1 LASSLPPPASRGPAR
16 RGRVP
21 YVTAPAAAAPA
32 APAVTVESA
41 APLATLE
48 GSVERITFANEES
61 GFAVLRLQPTD
72 KSYLVT
78 VVGKVA
84 AVHIGEQV
92 RLHGRWTSHAQ
103 HGRQFEAQDFA
114 VVLPTTVEGIRKYL
128 GSGLIR
134 GVGKVTAERLV
145 GHFGA
150 DTLAVI
156 EQAPERLEEAGGI
169 GPTRARAIRA
179 AWQEQKAIKEVM
191 VFLASHDV
199 STTLGLN
206 IYRHYGDESVQVI
219 RETPYKL
226 ARDVRG
232 IGFKTADKIAANL
245 GVAPDSIDRAMAA
258 LAHLLAQASDE
269 GHVYLPESDL
279 LARGKE
285 MLGQPEERLREALA
299 ALADEGAIE
308 IETRIQPTPPAP
320 LPLRE
325 GGDDEAGK
333 PLAPP
338 FPQREG
344 GLGGLGPAVYL
355 RPLARA
361 EQGLAGHVRRLLH
374 AGQDRLALWQDVDF
388 ARAFAWLAQ
397 TTDITLAAAQAEA
410 VRTALTSRVTVLTG
424 GPGTG
429 KTTTVRALLRLL
441 QAKRGTCL
449 LASPTGK
456 AAKRLAEAT
465 GAPAKTLHRLLGVGF
480 GGHIGHDAE
489 HPLDADLI
497 VVDEAS
503 MLDELLANMLVKA
516 VPSGAHLLFVGD
528 VDQLPSVG
536 PGNVLADLIASEQV
550 AVVRLEVIFRQAA
563 ESGIIVNAHRIL
575 HGERPELRQ
584 YPDFRFVAADEPEQ
598 AVAAI
603 RDLVARTLPRQ
614 MAGAGGPGPGGA
626 GLPGRRVAESRPG
639 LSLQARDVQVL
650 TPMRVGRLGS
660 ANLNEVLQ
668 AAVNPPAPEKAE
680 RAFGG
685 RVFRVGD
692 RVICVKNDYKRETFN
707 GDGGVVQAVDLNAQQ
722 VEVALDD
729 GRAVSYDFADLDEL
743 LHAYAL
749 SVHRAQGSEYEAVVL
764 ALHTQH
770 YVMLQ
775 RNLLYTAVS
784 RAKRLVVVV
793 GSPRALAIAI
803 QNDDRAVRYSGL
815 AARLRGLG
823 PPAPRP
829 ATRPPDEPDVTVI
842 DDLDTLRAYF
852 AS

>member
-1 LASSLPPPASRGPAR
+1 LAHSAPPPGPRGPGDVA
-16 RGRVP
+16 GVG
-21 YVTAPAAAAPA
+21 AAAAHAAAPQPEPA
-32 APAVTVESA
+32 AP
-41 APLATLE
+41 PLATLE

-72 KSYLVT
+72 KNYLVT
-78 VVGKVA
+78 VVGKLA

-92 RLHGRWTSHAQ
+92 RVRGRWTTHAQ

-145 GHFGA
+145 RHFGA
-150 DTLAVI
+150 ETLEII
-156 EQAPERLEEAGGI
+156 ERAPERLEEAGGI

-206 IYRHYGDESVQVI
+206 IYRQYGDESVRVI
-219 RETPYKL
+219 RETPYRL

-245 GVAPDSIDRAMAA
+245 GMAPDSLDRAMAA
-258 LAHLLAQASDE
+258 LAHVLAEATDE
-269 GHVYLPESDL
+269 GHVYLPEREL
-279 LARGKE
+279 LQRGAE
-285 MLGQPEERLREALA
+285 MLAQPEERLRAALT
-299 ALADEGAIE
+299 ALADEGAVE
-308 IETRIQPTPPAP
+308 IEPRIGPPPDPLPGGEGVRRPHPDPLPGGEGARRPHPAP
-320 LPLRE
+320 LPGGE
-325 GGDDEAGK
+325 GEDVLPSPPGRGAGG
-333 PLAPP
+333 
-338 FPQREG
+338 EG
-344 GLGGLGPAVYL
+344 SPAVYL

-361 EQGLAGHVRRLLH
+361 EQGLAGHVRRLLY
-374 AGQDRLALWQDVDF
+374 AGQDRLALWQAVDF
-388 ARAFAWLAQ
+388 ERAFAWLAQ
-397 TTDITLAAAQAEA
+397 TTGMALAPAQAEA

-441 QAKRGTCL
+441 RAKRGTAL

-480 GGHIGHDAE
+480 GGRIAHDAE

-584 YPDFRFVAADEPEQ
+584 YPDFRFVPADDPDQ
-598 AVAAI
+598 AVDII
-603 RDLVARTLPRQ
+603 RDLVTRTLPRQ
-614 MAGAGGPGPGGA
+614 RLGQGPLA
-626 GLPGRRVAESRPG
+626 
-639 LSLQARDVQVL
+639 ARDVQVL

-668 AAVNPPAPEKAE
+668 AAVNPPSPAKAE

-707 GDGGVVQAVDLNAQQ
+707 GDGGVVQAVDANAQQ
-722 VEVALDD
+722 VEVLLDD

-784 RAKRLVVVV
+784 RAKRLVVIV
-793 GSPRALAIAI
+793 GSPRALAVAI
-803 QNDDRAVRYSGL
+803 KNDRRAVRYSGL

-823 PPAPRP
+823 PAAPRP
-829 ATRPPDEPDVTVI
+829 ATRPDDDLDVILI
-842 DDLDTLRAYF
+842 DDLGALRAYF

>member
-1 LASSLPPPASRGPAR
+1 
-16 RGRVP
+16 VP
-21 YVTAPAAAAPA
+21 YVTAPTAGTPAPPPAAGTSPA
-32 APAVTVESA
+32 AP
-41 APLATLE
+41 PLATLE

-72 KSYLVT
+72 KTYLVT

-92 RLHGRWTSHAQ
+92 RLHGRWTTHAQ

-145 GHFGA
+145 RHFGA
-150 DTLAVI
+150 DTLEII
-156 EQAPERLEEAGGI
+156 ERAPERLEEAGGI

-206 IYRHYGDESVQVI
+206 IYRQYGDESVQVI

-245 GVAPDSIDRAMAA
+245 GIAPDSLDRAMAA
-258 LAHLLAQASDE
+258 LAHVLAEATDD
-269 GHVYLPESDL
+269 GHVYLPESEL
-279 LARGKE
+279 LARGEE
-285 MLGQPEERLREALA
+285 MLAQPEERLREALT

-308 IETRIQPTPPAP
+308 IEARIQPNPASPERPLSPPAP
-320 LPLRE
+320 LPPTE
-325 GGDDEAGK
+325 GKGEAGG
-333 PLAPP
+333 AGDSGAGSPP
-338 FPQREG
+338 SPDG
-344 GLGGLGPAVYL
+344 GRGVGGKGSLPAGGVGNPAVYL

-361 EQGLAGHVRRLLH
+361 EQGLAGHVRRLLY
-374 AGQDRLALWQDVDF
+374 AGQDRLGLWQNVDF
-388 ARAFAWLAQ
+388 ERAFAWLAQ
-397 TTDITLAAAQAEA
+397 TSSMTLAPAQAEA

-441 QAKRGTCL
+441 RAKRGTYL

-465 GAPAKTLHRLLGVGF
+465 GAPARTLHRLLGVGF
-480 GGHIGHDAE
+480 GGRIAHDAE

-584 YPDFRFVAADEPEQ
+584 YPDFRFVAADDPDQ
-598 AVAAI
+598 AVEAI
-603 RDLVARTLPRQ
+603 RDLVARGGWSS
-614 MAGAGGPGPGGA
+614 GARGQ
-626 GLPGRRVAESRPG
+626 S
-639 LSLQARDVQVL
+639 SRDVQVL

-660 ANLNEVLQ
+660 TNLNEVLQ

-722 VEVALDD
+722 VEVLLDD

-749 SVHRAQGSEYEAVVL
+749 SVHRAQGSEYDVVVL

-784 RAKRLVVVV
+784 RARRLVVVV
-793 GSPRALAIAI
+793 GNPRALAIAI
-803 QNDDRAVRYSGL
+803 QNDRRAVRYSGL

-823 PPAPRP
+823 PVAPRP
-829 ATRPPDEPDVTVI
+829 ATQPPDEPDVTLI
-842 DDLDTLRAYF
+842 DDLDALRAYF

>member
-1 LASSLPPPASRGPAR
+1 LASPAPPPGSHGRAAGRTPAVAGATGPAR
-16 RGRVP
+16 PRPEEAAPGAGGAAP
-21 YVTAPAAAAPA
+21 PPTPPAA
-32 APAVTVESA
+32 
-41 APLATLE
+41 LATLE

-78 VVGKVA
+78 VVGKLA

-92 RLHGRWTSHAQ
+92 RLHGRWTTHPQ

-145 GHFGA
+145 RHFGA
-150 DTLAVI
+150 DTLEII
-156 EQAPERLEEAGGI
+156 ENAPGRLEEAEGI

-206 IYRHYGDESVQVI
+206 IYRQYGDESVQVI

-245 GVAPDSIDRAMAA
+245 GVAPDSLDRAMAA
-258 LAHLLAQASDE
+258 LAHVLAEATDE
-269 GHVYLPESDL
+269 GHVYLPEREL
-279 LARGKE
+279 LQRGE
-285 MLGQPEERLREALA
+285 AMLAQPEERLRAALT

-308 IETRIQPTPPAP
+308 IEARIQPNPPTPFPSK
-320 LPLRE
+320 E
-325 GGDDEAGK
+325 GGAGESGEAS
-333 PLAPP
+333 PP

-344 GLGGLGPAVYL
+344 GMGGVGNPAVYL

-361 EQGLAGHVRRLLH
+361 EQGLAGHVRRLLY
-374 AGQDRLALWQDVDF
+374 AGQDRLALWQSVDF
-388 ARAFAWLAQ
+388 ERAFAWLAQ
-397 TTDITLAAAQAEA
+397 TTGMALAPAQADA

-441 QAKRGTCL
+441 QAKRGTAL

-465 GAPAKTLHRLLGVGF
+465 GVPAKTLHRLLGVGF
-480 GGHIGHDAE
+480 GGRIAHDAE

-563 ESGIIVNAHRIL
+563 ESGIVVNAHRIL

-584 YPDFRFVAADEPEQ
+584 YPDFRFVPADDPDQ
-598 AVAAI
+598 AVDAI
-603 RDLVARTLPRQ
+603 RDLVARRLPRQ
-614 MAGAGGPGPGGA
+614 RVGP
-626 GLPGRRVAESRPG
+626 RPP
-639 LSLQARDVQVL
+639 LQARDVQVL

-668 AAVNPPAPEKAE
+668 AAVNPPAPAKAE

-707 GDGGVVQAVDLNAQQ
+707 GDGGVVQAVDQGAQQ
-722 VEVALDD
+722 VEVLLDD

-784 RAKRLVVVV
+784 RAKRLVVIV
-793 GSPRALAIAI
+793 GSPRALAVAI
-803 QNDDRAVRYSGL
+803 KNDRRAVRYSGL

-823 PPAPRP
+823 AAAPRS
-829 ATRPPDEPDVTVI
+829 ATRPPDEADVTLI

>member
-1 LASSLPPPASRGPAR
+1 LASSPPPPASRGPVPAR
-16 RGRVP
+16 RVQ
-21 YVTAPAAAAPA
+21 YVATPSPET
-32 APAVTVESA
+32 PPESP
-41 APLATLE
+41 PLAMLE

-92 RLHGRWTSHAQ
+92 RLHGRWTTHAQ

-145 GHFGA
+145 RHFGA
-150 DTLAVI
+150 DTLEII
-156 EQAPERLEEAGGI
+156 ERAPDRLEEAGGI

-206 IYRHYGDESVQVI
+206 IYRQYGDESVQVI

-245 GVAPDSIDRAMAA
+245 GVAPDSLDRAMAA
-258 LAHLLAQASDE
+258 LAHVLAEATDE
-269 GHVYLPESDL
+269 GHVYLPEQEL
-279 LARGKE
+279 LTRGVE
-285 MLGQPEERLREALA
+285 MLAQPEERLHEALT

-308 IETRIQPTPPAP
+308 IEPRVEPIP
-320 LPLRE
+320 
-325 GGDDEAGK
+325 GVGN
-333 PLAPP
+333 
-338 FPQREG
+338 
-344 GLGGLGPAVYL
+344 PAVYL

-361 EQGLAGHVRRLLH
+361 EQGLAGHVRRLLY

-388 ARAFAWLAQ
+388 ERAFAWLAQ
-397 TTDITLAAAQAEA
+397 TSDLALAPAQAEA

-441 QAKRGTCL
+441 QAKRGTYL

-480 GGHIGHDAE
+480 GGRIAHDAD

-503 MLDELLANMLVKA
+503 MLDELLANTLVKA

-584 YPDFRFVAADEPEQ
+584 YADFRFVAADDPDQ
-598 AVAAI
+598 AVEAI
-603 RDLVARTLPRQ
+603 RDLVAR
-614 MAGAGGPGPGGA
+614 GGLGPAARVQQTRTSQPPPIPGPQPLA
-626 GLPGRRVAESRPG
+626 PGS
-639 LSLQARDVQVL
+639 RDVQVL

-660 ANLNEVLQ
+660 TNLNEVLQ

-707 GDGGVVQAVDLNAQQ
+707 GDGGVVQAVDPNAQQ
-722 VEVALDD
+722 VEVLLDD
-729 GRAVSYDFADLDEL
+729 GRVVSYDFADLDEL

-749 SVHRAQGSEYEAVVL
+749 SVHRAQGSEYDVVVL

-784 RAKRLVVVV
+784 RARRLVVIV
-793 GSPRALAIAI
+793 GNPRALAIAI
-803 QNDDRAVRYSGL
+803 QNDRRAVRYSGL

-823 PPAPRP
+823 PAAPRP
-829 ATRPPDEPDVTVI
+829 ATQPPDDPDVTLI
-842 DDLDTLRAYF
+842 DDLDALRAYF